1 MHLIQKL
8 WPEIVDLQ
16 TAKEASRPGVLAA
29 GFLALMLTMLGAILG
44 SPGALISGAIFAVA
58 AWGIRQQNKAASVI
72 ALLIYLIE
80 VAGAITESGLNPVR
94 TIISI
99 VFILIFVNSCRGTFA
114 YHEMNLHQQSMT
126 NSLTNDKDD

>member
-1 MHLIQKL
+1 MNLIQKL
-8 WPEIVDLQ
+8 WPEIIDLQ

-29 GFLALMLTMLGAILG
+29 GFLALMLTVLGLILG
-44 SPGALISGAIFAVA
+44 SPGALISGVTFAIA

-80 VAGAITESGLNPVR
+80 VASAIIESGMNPVR

-114 YHEMNLHQQSMT
+114 YHAMNLHQQSTT
-126 NSLTNDKDD
+126 NSLTSDKDD